1 MESFLEAWGLICD
14 YCKKHI
20 TEVAYNSWISR
31 IKPVALDFSKGVATL
46 EVPNEFHRQTL
57 NRCYYDLLTE
67 AFGQVF
73 GSGIEIDLRTPDE
86 LNEGKE
92 TAAPEGKSDDY
103 EIDIYRICDYRL
115 YLDIHIRG
123 YCRQIYCLVPRFQGV
138 VYGIFNI
145 ENITVGQDIS

>member
-31 IKPVALDFSKGVATL
+31 IKPVSLDFSKGVATL

-73 GSGIEIDLRTPDE
+73 GSGIQIDLRTPDE

-92 TAAPEGKSDDY
+92 TAAPEGKSD
-103 EIDIYRICDYRL
+103 CLL
-115 YLDIHIRG
+115 YTSDAAD
-123 YCRQIYCLVPRFQGV
+123 
-138 VYGIFNI
+138 
-145 ENITVGQDIS
+145 E